1 MPSTGQ
7 ARRSTTIESTVVDD
21 RIELRRSEAEKKP
34 LLQRLNRIEGQV
46 RGLKAMIADDRY
58 CLDEIQQVNA
68 ITAAL
73 REFSLLIIGQHVTEG
88 VRFASEHK
96 QSEETVTT
104 AVDDMMRVLRAAMRA
119 RD

>member
-1 MPSTGQ
+1 M
-7 ARRSTTIESTVVDD
+7 ESRVEGD
-21 RIELRRSEAEKKP
+21 RIELRRSEEEKKP

-46 RGLKAMIADDRY
+46 RGLKAMIAEDRY

-73 REFSLLIIGQHVTEG
+73 RELSLLIIGQHVTEG
-88 VRFASEHK
+88 VKVASDHAE
-96 QSEETVTT
+96 SDETVRA